1 MNTYK
6 HWLKINGYKSDEN
19 KQISEIETYLQ
30 KYPNSKVTI
39 YHYKYDFFDKVVLLE
54 CEQDYNDLDMQVN
67 SGFNN
72 LRRLSGEP
80 IYIVERKDLEIS
92 GGEIRRKMREEVK
105 EDWEIDN

>member
-1 MNTYK
+1 MSSYK

-19 KQISEIETYLQ
+19 KQISEIGAYLR

-39 YHYKYDFFDKVVLLE
+39 YDYKYDLFDTVVLLE

-72 LRRLSGEP
+72 LRRLSRKP
-80 IYIVERKDLEIS
+80 IYIAERKDLEIS
-92 GGEIRRKMREEVK
+92 GGEIRRKIYNE
-105 EDWEIDN
+105 